1 MNGSNINR
9 QNGRVNLSHPS
20 TNTQFS
26 MYDQIPVNQPCGAYN
41 ALSGIWNK
49 TELSERFFSPD
60 NMNVL
65 QQGIINGVANKSGG
79 KFKIGRQNNDTLMI
93 IMRSIFLQNSKN
105 QPSNIQQQIND
116 LNKLVLDYSVPQVYT
131 QVLQYVNYRKDI
143 STMPVPI
150 NKPFSTREEKV
161 LEHKSWF

>member
-65 QQGIINGVANKSGG
+65 QQGIINGIANKSGG

-93 IMRSIFLQNSKN
+93 IMRSIFLQYSLN
-105 QPSNIQQQIND
+105 QQSELEVKMADFHHEQSVREHEATKQVQSFEYTNYILFGYHLLIFIFY
-116 LNKLVLDYSVPQVYT
+116 LLVSFRT
-131 QVLQYVNYRKDI
+131 
-143 STMPVPI
+143 
-150 NKPFSTREEKV
+150 
-161 LEHKSWF
+161 